1 MTFTNKLFGGVIQ
14 NSRLALDARME
25 RQGLIQS
32 NIANIETPGYN
43 VQDFSFEA
51 VMKNA
56 MLQRGQLAQTHDRH
70 IALDPVTLSES
81 LEFSN
86 EKRPVDLDE
95 EMQKLAEN
103 QLMFQVTSKIV
114 GSKFDGLK
122 LAIDE
127 GGK

>member
-1 MTFTNKLFGGVIQ
+1 MPFTNKLFSGIQ
-14 NSRLALDARME
+14 TSRMALNARME

-32 NIANIETPGYN
+32 NVANIETPGYTA
-43 VQDFSFEA
+43 QDFSFEA

-56 MLQRGQLAQTHDRH
+56 MQNRGKLARTNEHH
-70 IALDPVTLSES
+70 IALDPITLSES
-81 LEFSN
+81 LEFRD
-86 EKRPVDLDE
+86 ERRPVDLDE